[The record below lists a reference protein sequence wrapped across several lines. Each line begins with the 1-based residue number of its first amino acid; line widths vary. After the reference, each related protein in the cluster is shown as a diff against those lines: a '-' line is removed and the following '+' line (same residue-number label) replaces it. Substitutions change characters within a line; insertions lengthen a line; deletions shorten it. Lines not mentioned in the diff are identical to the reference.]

1 MAVVMMLTVLTIS
14 ILLLRQASEHF
25 VGEVVTNSSCI
36 LGVDVA
42 GVGVGDVLAAG
53 TNGAGAAADADVSDD
68 KVDEV
73 AGTALTSWMMQ
84 YVEHLAGVVVKTSS
98 SATRSA
104 RAVVDVSVAVTGAEA
119 CLSLVGRSAD
129 DAGDVVVDAVDDVVN
144 VDLGVVVAM
153 EAEAAA
159 VEGGGVVEDA
169 GELRKAEGA
178 GDGVAGTTDVV
189 VYSSSTQWRLRSI
202 SHRILASSKA
212 ATILLTVVIAV
223 GSSWRGRWRDG

>member
-25 VGEVVTNSSCI
+25 VSEVVTKSSCI
-36 LGVDVA
+36 LG
-42 GVGVGDVLAAG
+42 
-53 TNGAGAAADADVSDD
+53 
-68 KVDEV
+68 
-73 AGTALTSWMMQ
+73 
-84 YVEHLAGVVVKTSS
+84 
-98 SATRSA
+98 
-104 RAVVDVSVAVTGAEA
+104 
-119 CLSLVGRSAD
+119 
-129 DAGDVVVDAVDDVVN
+129 VVVDAVDDVVN

-189 VYSSSTQWRLRSI
+189 VYSSSIRWRLRSI
-202 SHRILASSKA
+202 SRRILASSKA
-212 ATILLTVVIAV
+212 ATIRLTVVIAV

>member
-1 MAVVMMLTVLTIS
+1 MLTVLTIS

-53 TNGAGAAADADVSDD
+53 THGAGAAADADVSDD

-98 SATRSA
+98 SATLPGRLVLLWMSA
-104 RAVVDVSVAVTGAEA
+104 LQSRARKRACRWWGGAPMM
-119 CLSLVGRSAD
+119 L
-129 DAGDVVVDAVDDVVN
+129 
-144 VDLGVVVAM
+144 AM
-153 EAEAAA
+153 
-159 VEGGGVVEDA
+159 
-169 GELRKAEGA
+169 
-178 GDGVAGTTDVV
+178 
-189 VYSSSTQWRLRSI
+189 
-202 SHRILASSKA
+202 
-212 ATILLTVVIAV
+212 
-223 GSSWRGRWRDG
+223 